1 MFFKNVNYIPEDSSI
16 PSMRTSVSKIV
27 THFTFLL
34 QHADSKS
41 RATNLDEMRA
51 QRLKREQE
59 ERKRTD
65 ALLAKLRGEPDPKTA
80 KSDPV
85 PALTQRYHSQFN
97 PQLARQNKL

>member
-1 MFFKNVNYIPEDSSI
+1 MFLKNVNHIPEDSSLS
-16 PSMRTSVSKIV
+16 SMRTSISKIL
-27 THFTFLL
+27 TRFTFIL
-34 QHADSKS
+34 QHADSQS
-41 RATNLDEMRA
+41 GARNLDKMRA

-97 PQLARQNKL
+97 PHLARQNKP